1 MNLKFRFCLLPTREL
16 RTNSGVDFSFFYEIG
31 FQFSF
36 VLQYKD
42 LLLLLFFYAYDAM
55 NSKRIVSNS
64 SHVSSLVL
72 TNVLLWVEL

>member
-1 MNLKFRFCLLPTREL
+1 MNLKFRFCLLLTREL